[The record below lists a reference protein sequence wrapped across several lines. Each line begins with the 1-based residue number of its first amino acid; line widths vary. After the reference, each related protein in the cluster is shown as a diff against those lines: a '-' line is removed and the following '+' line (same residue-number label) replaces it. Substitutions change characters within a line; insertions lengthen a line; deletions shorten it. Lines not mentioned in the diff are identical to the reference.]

1 MLVWNHSCKSYCS
14 AYHEHLVKIQEEQ
27 HVSSSIHL
35 LFFFSICCYF
45 CLNYCFLVQ
54 CYYLITNVVIEFS
67 LSSVSKIFSVST
79 LDSSWFQCSP
89 FSIEPL
95 VRIGKI
101 FAPFSGVKAHE
112 KRPHPSG
119 WGRKQGHQFWNWI
132 GSSVCM
138 G

>member
-67 LSSVSKIFSVST
+67 LSSISKIFSVST
-79 LDSSWFQCSP
+79 LDSSRFQCSP
-89 FSIEPL
+89 LSTEPL
-95 VRIGKI
+95 VRIGQI
-101 FAPFSGVKAHE
+101 FAPFSA
-112 KRPHPSG
+112 
-119 WGRKQGHQFWNWI
+119 N
-132 GSSVCM
+132 SSKSTLQDCFSFVSLTITRTSFLSS
-138 G
+138 